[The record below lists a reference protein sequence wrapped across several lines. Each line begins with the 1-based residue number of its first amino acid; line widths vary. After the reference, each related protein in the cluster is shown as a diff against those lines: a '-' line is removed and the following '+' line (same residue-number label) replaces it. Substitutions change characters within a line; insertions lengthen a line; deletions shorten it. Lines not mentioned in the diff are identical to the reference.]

1 MLAKILVWFLLL
13 SYLAFVIFIY
23 IGAGFI
29 TKALFKSADWELRF
43 VGINNDT
50 ELNIAKMT
58 IILFWIVFIP
68 LSLLPIALFA
78 GYGKYF

>member
-1 MLAKILVWFLLL
+1 MFAKLLVWFLLL

-23 IGAGFI
+23 IGAVFI

-68 LSLLPIALFA
+68 LSLLPFALFA
-78 GYGKYF
+78 GYGKYL

>member
-13 SYLAFVIFIY
+13 SYIAFVIFIF

-29 TKALFKSADWELRF
+29 SDALFKSALWELEF
-43 VGINNDT
+43 VGIKDNT
-50 ELNIAKMT
+50 QLNIAKMT

-68 LSLLPIALFA
+68 LSLLPLALFA
-78 GYGKYF
+78 GYGKYI